1 MQLYK
6 DAFCEYFRYNDDG
19 EISESE
25 DSEGN
30 TTHYEY
36 DDNGNL
42 ISVTDEEGKSLIL
55 QTHQAMYKLPRP
67 TLPMVLFWSRHPTAR
82 VMLPNMDTIRQPVTR
97 TTSLME
103 MVTSHH
109 MFMILWIVLSECHR
123 S

>member
-42 ISVTDEEGKSLIL
+42 ISVTDEEGK
-55 QTHQAMYKLPRP
+55 TTTYTYDDHGNMRP
-67 TLPMVLFWSRHPTAR
+67 
-82 VMLPNMDTIRQPVTR
+82 
-97 TTSLME
+97 
-103 MVTSHH
+103 
-109 MFMILWIVLSECHR
+109 
-123 S
+123 